1 MKLKH
6 SSWVMPLVL
15 LLSACTATEEQAPD
29 TEYRSDASRTTLG
42 LGEGRRVHDG
52 YIPGT
57 ATVKFSEDLTLAIE
71 KGETPEELKAV
82 KTELGVISM
91 ERAFPYAGEFEER
104 TRREGLHRFYHIK
117 FAAPV
122 SVARSCELFE
132 SIDGVDLAQGR
143 RRARSLEMIDPYYSR
158 QWSVNSTYDINVD
171 EAWAFSYG
179 DPSVVVCVVDGGI
192 QLNHPDLE
200 FNVGRK
206 HRNFVSNSSR
216 INPEDHGTHVA
227 GIIAATGNNDYGIA
241 GIAGGDYSTGRRGVT
256 LQSAQVFDGDYAADD
271 FGAAIKWGADN
282 GAVISQNSW
291 GYDFDYDQD
300 GRLSPSEKRDALE
313 AETDEE
319 DKAAIDYF
327 IKYAGTDN
335 DGNQLPGS
343 PMKGG
348 VVVFAAGNEG
358 LSNGVPA
365 AYPPAIAVGATGRN
379 GKMADYSNYG
389 PWVDICAPGS
399 DIFST
404 ITGSTYTSYSGTSM
418 ACPHVSGACAL
429 LLSLLGGEGFTNDML
444 VDVLLSGAR
453 SGIIDYIGRTAGPY
467 LDIRNSLYYG
477 IDKYNRQEGNRAPV
491 IATSYDGGFVFHQY
505 ETISIPFTVS
515 DPDGDLLSVSID
527 FDGPATLTR
536 DGNDGSV
543 WHFNLDCPKVKDFTP
558 KSGRISVRDLYG
570 GTAEYAFVY
579 RVLKN
584 NPPVA
589 EKTLEDRIVVGIGQT
604 HTVDLDGLFSDPDGE
619 PPVLGVRALPTA
631 CMSVS
636 IENGKLSFT
645 PRVYGVSTVTVTATD
660 ALGETTSVSFRCLA
674 REKEV
679 DMDFYPNP
687 FRDQLYIRGGLVP
700 ATAVISIYNSAG
712 AEVYKNELVCSAFDP
727 VMVNAASFAPGKYT
741 LKVVL
746 PTGEYTNTVVKR

>member
-1 MKLKH
+1 MKLTR
-6 SSWVMPLVL
+6 SIWVLPLAL
-15 LLSACTATEEQAPD
+15 LLSACTAVEEQTPD
-29 TEYRSDASRTTLG
+29 IEYRSDVSRTALD
-42 LGEGRRVHDG
+42 LGEGGRVHG
-52 YIPGT
+52 GFIPGT

-82 KTELGVISM
+82 KKELGVISM

-143 RRARSLEMIDPYYSR
+143 RRARTLEMIDPYYSR
-158 QWSVNSTYDINVD
+158 QWALHGASDINVD
-171 EAWAFSYG
+171 EAWAFSHG

-200 FNVGRK
+200 FNVGSK
-206 HRNFVSNSSR
+206 HRNFIRNNSR
-216 INPEDHGTHVA
+216 IYPEDHGTHVA

-241 GIAGGDYSTGRRGVT
+241 GIAGGDYSTGRRGIT
-256 LQSAQVFDGDYAADD
+256 LMSAQVFDADD
-271 FGAAIKWGADN
+271 AAEDFNAAIKWGADN

-291 GYDFDYDQD
+291 GYDFDSDED
-300 GRLSPSEKRDALE
+300 GRLSPSEKREALE
-313 AETDEE
+313 AEVPEE

-348 VVVFAAGNEG
+348 VVVFAAGNDG
-358 LSNGVPA
+358 LPNGIPA
-365 AYPPAIAVGATGRN
+365 KYPPAIAVGATNIAAKLG
-379 GKMADYSNYG
+379 DYSNYG
-389 PWVDICAPGS
+389 DWVDICAPGS

-404 ITGSTYTSYSGTSM
+404 ITGSTYTTYSGTSM

-429 LLSLLGGEGFTNDML
+429 LLSLFGGEGFTSAML
-444 VDVLLSGAR
+444 EDILLSGTDA
-453 SGIIDYIGRTAGPY
+453 GAIDYIGRTAGPY
-467 LDIRNSLYYG
+467 LDIRNSVCYG
-477 IDKYNRQEGNRAPV
+477 IDKYNRKEGNRDPV
-491 IATSYDGGFVFHQY
+491 ITTSYDGGFVFHQY
-505 ETISIPFTVS
+505 ETVSIPFKVS
-515 DPDGDLLSVSID
+515 DPDGDLLSVSVD
-527 FDGPATLTR
+527 FDGPATMTR

-543 WHFNLDCPKVKDFTP
+543 WHFNLSGPKVKDFTP

-589 EKTLEDRIVVGIGQT
+589 EKTIDDCIVIGT
-604 HTVDLDGLFSDPDGE
+604 GNTRTVDLSGLFSDPDGE
-619 PPVLGVRALPTA
+619 TPVLSAKAVPSAYAKVT
-631 CMSVS
+631 MD
-636 IENGKLSFT
+636 NGKLKFT
-645 PRVYGVSTVTVTATD
+645 PWVFGITDIVVTATD
-660 ALGETTSVSFRCLA
+660 ALGENASQTFRCLV
-674 REKEV
+674 REKDV
-679 DMDFYPNP
+679 AMDFYPNP
-687 FRDQLYIRGGLVP
+687 FRDQLYIRSGVASEKAG
-700 ATAVISIYNSAG
+700 ISICNSAG
-712 AEVYKNELVCSAFDP
+712 AEVYHNELQCSAFDP
-727 VMVNAASFAPGKYT
+727 VMVNTASFAPGIYT

-746 PTGEYTNTVVKR
+746 AAGEFTNTIVKR